1 MKRNM
6 IETVL
11 GAVVLIVAGVFL
23 VFAYN
28 SADLRPVAGY
38 TVTARFNAVDGLAA
52 GNDVRVGGV
61 KIGSVIDQRID
72 NRDYRAVVRMSIRP
86 DILLPADTTAVVS
99 SDGLL
104 GGKYIRLDPGSAAS
118 MLEDGAVLEK
128 TQDIISLE
136 EMLGKVIFLV
146 TDELKDGESR

>member
-11 GAVVLIVAGVFL
+11 GAVVLMVAGLFL
-23 VFAYN
+23 VFAYA
-28 SADLRPVAGY
+28 SADLRPIAGY
-38 TVTARFNAVDGLAA
+38 TVTARFNAVDGLAT

-61 KIGSVIDQRID
+61 KIGSVTDQRID
-72 NRDYRAVVRMSIRP
+72 MEDYRAVVRMSIRP
-86 DILLPADTTAVVS
+86 DILLPTDSTAVVS

-104 GGKYIRLDPGSAAS
+104 GGKYIRLDPGASDS
-118 MLEDGAVLEK
+118 MLEDGAELVN
-128 TQDIISLE
+128 TQDIVSLE

-146 TDELKDGESR
+146 TDELSDGG

>member
-11 GAVVLIVAGVFL
+11 GAVVLMVAGLFL

-28 SADLRPVAGY
+28 SADLQAVSGY
-38 TVTARFNAVDGLAA
+38 TITARFNAVDGLAE

-72 NRDYRAVVRMSIRP
+72 TEDYRAVVRMSIRP
-86 DILLPADTTAVVS
+86 DILLPVDTAAVVS

-104 GGKYIRLDPGSAAS
+104 GGKYIRLDPGSADS
-118 MLEDGAVLEK
+118 MLEDGTELEN
-128 TQDIISLE
+128 TQDIVSLE

-146 TDELKDGESR
+146 TDELSDGG

>member
-11 GAVVLIVAGVFL
+11 GAVVLMVAGLFL
-23 VFAYN
+23 VFAYA

-61 KIGSVIDQRID
+61 KVGSVIDQRID
-72 NRDYRAVVRMSIRP
+72 MEDYRAVVRMSIRP
-86 DILLPADTTAVVS
+86 DILLPSDSTAVVS

-104 GGKYIRLDPGSAAS
+104 GGKYIRLDPGSSGS
-118 MLEDGAVLEK
+118 MLDDGAEL
-128 TQDIISLE
+128 TNTRDIVSLE

-146 TDELKDGESR
+146 TDELSDGE